1 MLTTIVK
8 NFNAD
13 SSNEPALVLGIDKR
27 TDRRAFELDNST
39 GGLGLMQLDMIK
51 DDLSGGAVRLRSDTR
66 EA

>member
-8 NFNAD
+8 EFNAD
-13 SSNEPALVLGIDKR
+13 SSNEPAFVLRINEG
-27 TDRRAFELDNST
+27 TDRRAFELENRT

-51 DDLSGGAVRLRSDTR
+51 DDLSGGAVRLRGDTR